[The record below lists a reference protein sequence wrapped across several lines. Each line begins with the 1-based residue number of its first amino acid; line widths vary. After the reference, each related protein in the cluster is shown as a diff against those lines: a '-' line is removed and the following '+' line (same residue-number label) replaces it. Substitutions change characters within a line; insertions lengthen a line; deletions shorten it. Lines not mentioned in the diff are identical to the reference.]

1 LSVPGDTVVTMDEVI
16 RPRVY
21 GADVDDPDQGPKPGH
36 VYRELVG
43 GPLDG
48 LLLDVTG
55 WTETQRATGAELRT
69 DIGRFGPGGRSEYAP
84 RAGDPAHWDWHG
96 DSR

>member
-1 LSVPGDTVVTMDEVI
+1 MDELM
-16 RPRVY
+16 RGRVY
-21 GADVDDPDQGPKPGH
+21 GADHDDPDQGPQPGH

-55 WTETQRATGAELRT
+55 WTPRELAEGAALPSELASL
-69 DIGRFGPGGRSEYAP
+69 GPGGRATYAP
-84 RAGDPAHWDWHG
+84 RADDPTRWDWKG
-96 DSR
+96 DIR